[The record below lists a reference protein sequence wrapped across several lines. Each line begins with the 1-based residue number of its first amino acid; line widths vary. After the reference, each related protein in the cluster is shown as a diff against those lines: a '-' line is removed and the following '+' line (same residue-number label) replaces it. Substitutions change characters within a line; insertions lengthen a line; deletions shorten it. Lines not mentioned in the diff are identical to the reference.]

1 MDNSIKDRILDAVDI
16 VDVVGQTV
24 ALTRKGK
31 DFVGLCPF
39 HPDHK
44 PSLSVSPSKRIFKCW
59 SCGVGGDVIRFVQ
72 HRDRVDFHGALSI
85 LAKRAGIELR
95 PLTPRDRQAAE
106 LREQIQSAVAWARAH
121 FRHNFE
127 LSGPGRGARE
137 YATRRGLS
145 AETLERFGVGLA
157 LDGWDN
163 LVTAA
168 RRAGLRPDVL
178 EHAGLVAKHETGRLY
193 DRFRNRLVFP
203 IADAAGRPVA
213 FGGRTLADDP
223 AKYLN
228 SPETVLFSKSR
239 VLYGFDLARPAI
251 AEADAA
257 IVVEGYMDAVLL
269 HQYGFR
275 QVVATLGTAL
285 TDAHVKLLEPV
296 ASTVYLCFDG
306 DEAGVRAAQR
316 GVDVALRTGLDVRV
330 VVLEG
335 DKDPADCVISSGAA
349 GFEAALS
356 RAVDALEFRW
366 RQTLRTF
373 DHSGTRGRRAAI
385 EEFLRFVASAT
396 AQRGADPLQQS
407 LLLDRISELT
417 GVPTDAVFEEVA
429 RVRRR
434 LLRPVSGSGAAAG
447 CSEVSDYEATIRG
460 LSPGLVT
467 AMESLLGLLIRAPE
481 CWRDVDD
488 ALARAAEH
496 CETWQRLYGVLLD
509 VHADEGEYSV
519 GHVVARCEDSAVC
532 ELVDRA
538 QARVRGVTSF
548 ADDFA
553 AARARLRE
561 ELAILEMGGLREQL
575 RPASAAEPAEEP
587 FRRLRELAREHASVL
602 PVESRWRGS
611 GTRGE

>member
-1 MDNSIKDRILDAVDI
+1 MYNSIKDRILDVVDI
-16 VDVVGQTV
+16 VDVIGRHV

-31 DFVGLCPF
+31 DYVGLCPF

-72 HRDRVDFHGALSI
+72 HRERVDFRGALEI
-85 LAKRAGIELR
+85 LARRAGIDLR
-95 PLTPRDRQAAE
+95 PASAQDRLATE
-106 LREQIQSAVAWARAH
+106 LREQVHAAVAWARAY
-121 FRHNFE
+121 FRRNLE
-127 LSGPGRGARE
+127 LSGPGREARE
-137 YATRRGLS
+137 YAARRGLS

-163 LVTAA
+163 LLTAA

-178 EHAGLVAKHETGRLY
+178 VHAGLVAKHETGRMH
-193 DRFRNRLVFP
+193 DRFRNRLIFP

-213 FGGRTLADDP
+213 FGGRALGDDP

-239 VLYGFDLARPAI
+239 VLYGFDLARAAI
-251 AEADAA
+251 GERDAA

-269 HQYGFR
+269 HQHGFR
-275 QVVATLGTAL
+275 NVVATLGTAL

-296 ASTVYLCFDG
+296 VSTVYLCFDG
-306 DEAGVRAAQR
+306 DEAGLRAAHR
-316 GVDVALRTGLDVRV
+316 GVEVALRTGLDVRV
-330 VVLEG
+330 VCLEG
-335 DKDPADCVISSGAA
+335 AKDPADCVTSFGAA

-356 RAVDALEFRW
+356 RAVDALEFKW

-373 DHSGTRGRRAAI
+373 ERSGFRGRRTALD
-385 EEFLRFVASAT
+385 EFLRFVASAT
-396 AQRGADPLQQS
+396 SQRGADPLQQS
-407 LLLDRISELT
+407 LMLNRVSELT
-417 GVPTDAVFEEVA
+417 GAPVDVVFEQVA
-429 RVRRR
+429 RLRRSLAQR
-434 LLRPVSGSGAAAG
+434 IAGGGVATGAA
-447 CSEVSDYEATIRG
+447 EVSDYEATIGG
-460 LSPGLVT
+460 LSPGMVT
-467 AMESLLGLLIRAPE
+467 AMEAILGLLIRAPE

-488 ALARAAEH
+488 VVARAAEH
-496 CETWQRLYGVLLD
+496 SETWRRLYDLLLD
-509 VHADEGEYSV
+509 VQANEGQYSV
-519 GHVVARCEDSAVC
+519 RHVVARCDDSAVC

-553 AARARLRE
+553 AARARLGE

-575 RPASAAEPAEEP
+575 RPASTVEPAEEP
-587 FRRLRELAREHASVL
+587 FRRLRDLARAHASVL
-602 PVESRWRGS
+602 PVESWWRGS
-611 GTRGE
+611 GARSE